1 MKKIL
6 IALDYNPSAQ
16 KVAETGYTLAK
27 AMNVKAIL
35 LHVISDITYY
45 SSLNYAHLK

>member
-16 KVAETGYTLAK
+16 KIAEAGHALSK
-27 AMNVKAIL
+27 ALGAEVCL
-35 LHVISDITYY
+35 THVIGDTAYY
-45 SSLNYAHLK
+45 AME

>member
-16 KVAETGYTLAK
+16 KIAETGYALAK
-27 AMNVKAIL
+27 SMNAR
-35 LHVISDITYY
+35 
-45 SSLNYAHLK
+45 